1 MPNHRANQP
10 QPGRHGG
17 ARPGAGAPRGPRLST
32 LVWNALIVDLVVRE
46 VGKDAHAVMQR
57 AKVLRLAARILMFNG
72 DMDLAGR
79 AFLEAA
85 RLSRPK
91 RCKEA
96 AAGPRP
102 FAPGNDE
109 PPDFST
115 GPAWRPAPE
124 AVLSTT
130 RKIKPRRRAKTPEDA
145 ASIAAFFNQALRREE
160 PSDPRV
166 GPGRHPGFQEDVR
179 RPPAA
184 TPTPPAP
191 RRTGSP

>member
-1 MPNHRANQP
+1 MPNHRADQP

-32 LVWNALIVDLVVRE
+32 RVWNALIIGLVVRE
-46 VGKDAHAVMQR
+46 VGKDAHAVMHR
-57 AKVLRLAARILMFNG
+57 TKVLRLAARILMFNG

-79 AFLEAA
+79 AFLEAG

-91 RCKEA
+91 RCKA
-96 AAGPRP
+96 AAGPRAP
-102 FAPGNDE
+102 APGDDE

-124 AVLSTT
+124 AILSTT
-130 RKIKPRRRAKTPEDA
+130 RKINPGRAAKTPEDA
-145 ASIAAFFNQALRREE
+145 ASNAAFFNRALRRDE

-166 GPGRHPGFQEDVR
+166 GPDRHREFQEDVT
-179 RPPAA
+179 RPPAV
-184 TPTPPAP
+184 TPRPPAR